1 MNFLLGLQVGFREIL
16 AHKFRS
22 FLTMLG
28 VILGVASLLA
38 MFGLTEGIAR
48 GMREQL
54 EARGGIEKVQIETK
68 DVSAELAE
76 FSFLSRGRSLEDA
89 EAIRVGAPLI
99 DLVVPESN
107 KNGFNLRRGSEVK
120 RVRAVGTTPGYTD
133 LNQMTVEN
141 GRNLCDLDLERGHRV
156 VTLGRGMAR
165 ELWPEDPEGDH
176 TGEAVFL
183 NDVPFRVVGIY
194 EFMLTETAKREAVE
208 AKSEAQAERR
218 QRRGRGNTGRGRWRD
233 PYFLQNSAVLIPLTT
248 MVAEFKSAAVSNGV
262 DAGPDLTLDSL
273 DFRIRDTAYFEQA
286 LAQVE
291 NVLTRTHRGIDD
303 FSFDTRE
310 DWADGI
316 ETSVRSTRISG
327 GLIAGISLL
336 VGGIGITNIML
347 ASITERIREIGV
359 RRAVGATGRDIFTQI
374 LVESIVIGVIG
385 GLIGLATAGVLTHLL
400 ASLSPESNAPIV
412 TMNAIGVSFSF
423 AVIIGVFAGI
433 YPAWKAA
440 RLDPIEALRYG

>member
-1 MNFLLGLQVGFREIL
+1 MNFLLGFQVGLREIL

-48 GMREQL
+48 GMRESL
-54 EARGGIEKVQIETK
+54 EARGGIEKVSIEPK

-76 FSFLSRGRSLEDA
+76 FAFLSRGRSMEDA
-89 EAIRVGAPLI
+89 EAIRLGAPLV

-107 KNGFNLRRGSEVK
+107 KNGFNVRRGTQTQ
-120 RVRAVGTTPGYTD
+120 RVRAVGTTPDYTA
-133 LNQMTVEN
+133 LNQMSVEV
-141 GRNLCDLDLERGHRV
+141 GRDLCDLDLQRSHRV
-156 VTLGRGMAR
+156 VTLGRGIVR

-176 TGEAVFL
+176 TGDTLIL
-183 NDVPFRVVGIY
+183 NEVPFRVVGIY
-194 EFMLTETAKREAVE
+194 ELLMTETARKEAVE
-208 AKSEAQAERR
+208 AKREQQAERR
-218 QRRGRGNTGRGRWRD
+218 ERRGRGAGRERWRD
-233 PYFLQNSAVLIPLTT
+233 PYFLQNSAVLLPLTT
-248 MVAEFKSAAVSNGV
+248 MVSEFKSATVSGGV
-262 DAGPDLTLDSL
+262 DSGPDLTLDSL

-310 DWADGI
+310 DWAEGI

-327 GLIAGISLL
+327 SLIAGISLL

-359 RRAVGATGRDIFTQI
+359 RRAVGATGRDIFIQI
-374 LVESIVIGVIG
+374 LVESIVIGIIG
-385 GLIGLATAGVLTHLL
+385 GLIGLATAGALTHLL
-400 ASLSPESNAPIV
+400 ASLSPETNAPVV
-412 TMNAIGVSFSF
+412 TLNAIGVSFSF
-423 AVIIGVFAGI
+423 AVIIGVVAGI